1 MYGLDPIAY
10 KEIGGVIMIRS
21 SLLAALFV
29 LVLGVSQA
37 MAAACY
43 TQSEAEAEQGLRIHS
58 ELMVIGLNCINM
70 RFRDGTNL
78 YREYNAFTKANIDIF
93 SGYEERLLKYFA
105 RRGDKNPEASLNTM
119 RTLMAN
125 NISNSA
131 ARMKPD
137 QFCNRYAGR
146 IFKATAMDKGSFKK
160 WASTIYPSHP
170 VSNPIC
176 EQ

>member
-1 MYGLDPIAY
+1 MKNLHKAILSTAL
-10 KEIGGVIMIRS
+10 IVILS
-21 SLLAALFV
+21 TGSALA
-29 LVLGVSQA
+29 ST
-37 MAAACY
+37 CY
-43 TQSEAEAEQGLRIHS
+43 TQAEAEAEQGLRIHS

-70 RFRDGTNL
+70 RFQDGTNL
-78 YREYNAFTKANIDIF
+78 YREYNEFTKENIEIF
-93 SGYEERLLKYFA
+93 AAYESKLLEYFK
-105 RRGDKNPEASLNTM
+105 RRGDKNPEASLNTL

-146 IFKATAMDKGSFKK
+146 IFKASGMDRGTLKK

-170 VSNPIC
+170 VSHPIC

>member
-1 MYGLDPIAY
+1 
-10 KEIGGVIMIRS
+10 MIRRAILTLVVIFLS
-21 SLLAALFV
+21 AGHAFAAT
-29 LVLGVSQA
+29 
-37 MAAACY
+37 CY
-43 TQSEAEAEQGLRIHS
+43 TPEEAEAEQGLRIHS

-70 RFRDGTNL
+70 RFTDGTNL
-78 YREYNAFTKANIDIF
+78 YRKYNEFTKANVDIF
-93 SGYEERLLKYFA
+93 AGYEKELLAYYTK
-105 RRGDKNPEASLNTM
+105 RGDSDPEASLNTL
-119 RTLMAN
+119 RTLLAN

-146 IFKATAMDKGSFKK
+146 IFKASDMDRSSLRK

>member
-1 MYGLDPIAY
+1 MKNIKKTFLSTL
-10 KEIGGVIMIRS
+10 M
-21 SLLAALFV
+21 
-29 LVLGVSQA
+29 VLGLSTGSA
-37 MAAACY
+37 FAASCY
-43 TQSEAEAEQGLRIHS
+43 TQAEAEAEQGLRIHS
-58 ELMVIGLNCINM
+58 ELMVIGLNCIKM
-70 RFRDGTNL
+70 RFSDGTNL
-78 YREYNAFTKANIDIF
+78 YREYSEFTQENVDIF
-93 SGYEERLLKYFA
+93 AAYESQLLEYYK
-105 RRGDKNPEASLNTM
+105 RRGDQNPEASLNTL

-146 IFKATAMDKGSFKK
+146 IFKASTMDRDTLKK